1 VNNPHPFAATHHLV
15 LTDVLPTHT
24 IFITATGD
32 YILNNGVVKWETPSL
47 APGAVWSVKLT
58 VQVAVTT
65 SDPIVNA
72 VYGVR
77 SDEVILPIMGL
88 PVSTPIRRF
97 IYLPIV
103 AKMP

>member
-1 VNNPHPFAATHHLV
+1 
-15 LTDVLPTHT
+15 
-24 IFITATGD
+24 
-32 YILNNGVVKWETPSL
+32 
-47 APGAVWSVKLT
+47 VKLT

-77 SDEVILPIMGL
+77 SDEVISPIMGL